1 MASRKFFK
9 GYDMKSIWILALLSS
24 LLLSGCATKEY
35 VREYVRS
42 QVQPVG
48 EQVTRLD
55 QRVNQSDAVAR
66 ANEARLDEL
75 VAKLEAQGVRVART
89 EADIAQLS
97 RTAREALERAE
108 EARHLAQGKLIYE
121 VMLSNDRLKFATGSA
136 VLSQAAKAELDA
148 FAKTLVDDDFN
159 VYIEIQGHTDSTGS
173 AAGNLRL
180 GEARAEAVRRH
191 LHLEAGIPLHRLA
204 TISYGQSAPVASNAT
219 RAGREQNR
227 RVVLVVIH

>member
-1 MASRKFFK
+1 
-9 GYDMKSIWILALLSS
+9 MKSVFVLALLTS

-42 QVQPVG
+42 QMQPVG
-48 EQVTRLD
+48 EEVSRLD
-55 QRVNQSDAVAR
+55 AQVKQSDAAVR
-66 ANEARLDEL
+66 ASEARLDEL
-75 VAKLEAQGVRVART
+75 VTKLEAQGVRVARN
-89 EADIAQLS
+89 EADVAQLS

-108 EARHLAQGKLIYE
+108 EARQLAMGKLTYE
-121 VMLSNDRLKFATGSA
+121 VVLSNDRLKFATGSA
-136 VLSQAAKAELDA
+136 VLSTAAKAELDA
-148 FAKTLVDDDFN
+148 FAETLLADDFN

-191 LHLEAGIPLHRLA
+191 LHMEAGIPLHRLA
-204 TISYGQSAPVASNAT
+204 TISYGQSAPVASNNT

>member
-1 MASRKFFK
+1 
-9 GYDMKSIWILALLSS
+9 MKSVFVLALLTS

-42 QVQPVG
+42 QMQPVG
-48 EQVTRLD
+48 EEVSRLD
-55 QRVNQSDAVAR
+55 ARVKQSDAAVR
-66 ANEARLDEL
+66 ASESRLDEL
-75 VAKLEAQGVRVART
+75 VTKLEAQGVRVARN
-89 EADIAQLS
+89 EADVAQLS

-108 EARHLAQGKLIYE
+108 EARQLAMGKLTYE
-121 VMLSNDRLKFATGSA
+121 VVLSNDRLKFATGSA
-136 VLSQAAKAELDA
+136 VLSKAAKAELDA
-148 FAKTLVDDDFN
+148 FAETLLEDDFN

-180 GEARAEAVRRH
+180 GEERAEAVRRH
-191 LHLEAGIPLHRLA
+191 LHMEAGIPLHRLA
-204 TISYGQSAPVASNAT
+204 TISYGQSAPVASNTT